1 MKTFKRVIGA
11 VAGAVAIAVA
21 VTPFAV
27 SACSDVTG
35 LLPAGTEESDFVT
48 VIDTE
53 AVFGVAWSLPETA
66 EDVASQYE
74 VAEEE

>member
-1 MKTFKRVIGA
+1 MKAIKR

-21 VTPFAV
+21 VSPFAV
-27 SACSDVTG
+27 SACSDDTG
-35 LLPAGTEESDFVT
+35 LLPAGTEETDFVT
-48 VIDTE
+48 VTDTE
-53 AVFGVAWSLPETA
+53 AVFGVVWALPETA